1 MVKVNSEGPWLG
13 VDGRIWRHTIGRVS
27 NGVRVPIN
35 LIAAF
40 LQGAK
45 IIGKSI
51 AVPLTYAIV
60 GIHAIT
66 SKDHKTYKGSM
77 SLRGIA
83 IDGIGFIKLL
93 ENVSICALNAIVAP
107 NVESKDFVKGLKGTW
122 VVISGGLQEYP
133 KVMSISRLFDKIVLG
148 KKDTDLPKS

>member
-1 MVKVNSEGPWLG
+1 MGKINPEGPWLG

-35 LIAAF
+35 LIAAI
-40 LQGAK
+40 LQVVK

-51 AVPLTYAIV
+51 AIPLTYTII
-60 GIHAIT
+60 GIHVLT
-66 SKDHKTYKGSM
+66 RKDHTAYKGSM

-83 IDGIGFIKLL
+83 IDGVGFIRLL
-93 ENVSICALNAIVAP
+93 KNVAICFKNVIVAP
-107 NVESKDFVKGLKGTW
+107 NVESKDFVKDLKGTR

-133 KVMSISRLFDKIVLG
+133 KVMSISRLFDSIVLRNE
-148 KKDTDLPKS
+148 DTNLPKS